1 MTLSDDVRDYW
12 NTRAEGY
19 SLHNCDELDGGTG
32 LVLEHLFRT
41 ELGAKPGML
50 ALDAGCGPG
59 IFSIVLARLGCRVTG
74 MDLSPEMLEYAGAN
88 AKSRGLE
95 ADFRLGDVTDPGM
108 EPSSLDLIVSRCV
121 LWNLPAPAEAYRRWM
136 SLLKPGGRLLVIDG
150 NHYLHLFDE
159 RYALWALRSAPAP
172 GHAARYMRGVSS
184 ERIDRIARDLPLS
197 CIERPA
203 WDVEVLES
211 LGAEVRVASEDR
223 RTVATGGGEAQV
235 TTNFCIVAR
244 KP

>member
-1 MTLSDDVRDYW
+1 M
-12 NTRAEGY
+12 
-19 SLHNCDELDGGTG
+19 
-32 LVLEHLFRT
+32 
-41 ELGAKPGML
+41 
-50 ALDAGCGPG
+50 
-59 IFSIVLARLGCRVTG
+59 
-74 MDLSPEMLEYAGAN
+74 
-88 AKSRGLE
+88 
-95 ADFRLGDVTDPGM
+95 
-108 EPSSLDLIVSRCV
+108 